1 MVEEEK
7 LKHVNDVE
15 EDVAMTIDLR
25 QGGFDG
31 PPREA
36 KSIENVVPQN
46 PDAIIQQA
54 SSLPSQTYFSQPEEP
69 LAAQYQSQ
77 DDLGQYS
84 YGYSNEDSYKNEQR
98 TADGIVR
105 GSYSYVDA
113 NGELQVVHYISDAFG
128 FRVSATNLPEAPIAA
143 PVQEQPIAVEEEAIR
158 EAKSADAH
166 VPITGYASGHYY
178 APTYAYAPTYTYA
191 APAPVVPVAPVS
203 GSQFHAQVIN
213 LLLVVL
219 IQDSIQSYNKI
230 DSFIG

>member
-15 EDVAMTIDLR
+15 EDVAMTFDLR

-128 FRVSATNLPEAPIAA
+128 FRVSATNLPEAPVAA
-143 PVQEQPIAVEEEAIR
+143 PDQEQPIAVEEEAIR

-203 GSQFHAQVIN
+203 GSQFHAQVVISN
-213 LLLVVL
+213 
-219 IQDSIQSYNKI
+219 
-230 DSFIG
+230 